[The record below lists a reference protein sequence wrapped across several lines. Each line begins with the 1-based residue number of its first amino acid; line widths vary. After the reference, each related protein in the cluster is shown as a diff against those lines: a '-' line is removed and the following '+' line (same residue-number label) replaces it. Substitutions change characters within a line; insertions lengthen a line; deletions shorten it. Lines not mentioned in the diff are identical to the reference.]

1 MAEQLLI
8 PESLLKPLRSVPG
21 FDEAAFL
28 AAHQQVPVTSV
39 RLHPLK
45 GNAFRDEAD
54 DVVAW
59 CSQGRYLPVR
69 PVFTLD
75 PAFHGGAYYVQE
87 ASSMFLDYLIRQLVP
102 ERNNLRV
109 LDLCAAPGG
118 KSTLLASL
126 LEKDSLLVSNEV
138 IRSRA
143 SILEENMARWG
154 YMNAW
159 VTSDDPAVLGKLSGY
174 FDIIVVDAPCSG
186 SGLFRKDPAALDE
199 WSEANVELCCQRQKR
214 IIADVWP
221 SLKKGGIMVYATC
234 SYSPEENE
242 QILKWLA
249 VTFSAENAGVDVPR
263 EWGITTVTLQEGQ
276 PAGYRFSPDKARGE
290 GFFIAAVRKT
300 TDTAVAKPAKF
311 RHKEAHQAQERIS
324 NLLTGDAF
332 TCIPTD
338 GDAFSAMHTAHVP
351 DYYLLKNSLYFRRAG
366 LPAGHF
372 AGNDWLPSH
381 DLALSV
387 DLAEH
392 VPAIPVDRDTALRF
406 LRKEDPG
413 LSPLAKGW
421 YRIVYEGIGLGWVKS
436 LGNRYNNYL
445 PKYWRIRMQA
455 P

>member
-1 MAEQLLI
+1 MAQQLLI

-28 AAHQQVPVTSV
+28 AAHCAAPVTSV
-39 RLHPLK
+39 RFHPLK
-45 GNAFRDEAD
+45 GNVFRDQAD
-54 DVVAW
+54 TVAW
-59 CSQGRYLPVR
+59 CREGRYLAER

-87 ASSMFLDYLIRQLVP
+87 ASSMFLDYLLRQLLP
-102 ERNNLRV
+102 ERHNLRV

-126 LEKDSLLVSNEV
+126 LEKDSLLISNEV

-143 SILEENMARWG
+143 SILEENITRWG
-154 YMNAW
+154 YMNTW
-159 VTSDDPAVLGKLSGY
+159 ITSDDPAVFGKIPGY
-174 FDIIVVDAPCSG
+174 FDVIVVDAPCSG

-199 WSEANVELCCQRQKR
+199 WSEANVALCSQRQKR

-249 VTFSAENAGVDVPR
+249 VTFSAEHAGVTPPR
-263 EWGITTVTLQEGQ
+263 EWGITTITTPQGQ
-276 PAGYRFSPDKARGE
+276 PAGYRFFPDKTRGE

-300 TDTAVAKPAKF
+300 TDTAVVKQARF
-311 RHKEAHQAQERIS
+311 RHKEEPKVQERIS
-324 NLLTGDAF
+324 DLLTGDTF
-332 TCIPTD
+332 TCIPTG
-338 GDAFSAMHTAHVP
+338 GDAFSAIHAAHIP
-351 DYYLLKNSLYFRRAG
+351 DYYLLKHFLFYRRAG
-366 LPAGHF
+366 LPAGQF
-372 AGNDWLPSH
+372 AGSDWLPSH
-381 DLALSV
+381 DIALSI
-387 DLAEH
+387 DLSDD
-392 VPAIPVDRDTALRF
+392 VPVIQVDRDTALRF

-413 LSPLAKGW
+413 LPPEAKGR
-421 YRIVYEGIGLGWVKS
+421 YRVVCEGIGLGWVKS

-445 PKYWRIRMQA
+445 PKHWRIRMQA